1 MINDEI
7 KKVTDTVK
15 ETVDTVKETISP
27 INDELKNAGTAIK
40 ETLLPENPNANVGK
54 TDRII
59 SIGTGAYIFFKGV
72 TNLFSSPVLALTEV
86 GIGAALLHRGITGN
100 CSIKK
105 IIDDLD
111 ETETTNSPIVHAY
124 PSTSVAQL

>member
-15 ETVDTVKETISP
+15 ETVGSVKETISP
-27 INDELKNAGTAIK
+27 INDELKHAASTLK
-40 ETLLPENPNANVGK
+40 DTLLPENPSANVGK

-59 SIGTGAYIFFKGV
+59 SIGTGAYIFFKGI
-72 TNLFSSPVLALTEV
+72 TNLFSHPVLALAEV
-86 GIGAALLHRGITGN
+86 GIGAALLNRGITGN

-111 ETETTNSPIVHAY
+111 ETDTVSSPIVTAY
-124 PSTSVAQL
+124 PSTSVTPL

>member
-15 ETVDTVKETISP
+15 DTLLP
-27 INDELKNAGTAIK
+27 INDEFKKAANTLKD
-40 ETLLPENPNANVGK
+40 TLLPDNPNANVGK

-59 SIGTGAYIFFKGV
+59 SVGTGAYIFFKGI
-72 TNLFSSPVLALTEV
+72 TNLFSHPVLALTEA

-105 IIDDLD
+105 IIEDMD
-111 ETETTNSPIVHAY
+111 ETEEPTVALAHPY
-124 PSTSVAQL
+124 PSVVTPL

>member
-1 MINDEI
+1 MIADDI

-15 ETVDTVKETISP
+15 DTILPLNKEFKKVTDTIK
-27 INDELKNAGTAIK
+27 D
-40 ETLLPENPNANVGK
+40 TLLPENPYANIGK

-59 SIGTGAYIFFKGV
+59 SVGTGAYIFFKGV

-100 CSIKK
+100 CAIKK
-105 IIDDLD
+105 VIDDAD
-111 ETETTNSPIVHAY
+111 ETTVQHAY
-124 PSTSVAQL
+124 PYPSDSVSQL

>member
-15 ETVDTVKETISP
+15 ETVNTVKENISP
-27 INDELKNAGTAIK
+27 INDEFKNATAAIK

-72 TNLFSSPVLALTEV
+72 TNLFSHPFLALTEV
-86 GIGAALLHRGITGN
+86 GIGATLLHRGITGN
-100 CSIKK
+100 CAIKK
-105 IIDDLD
+105 VIDDLD
-111 ETETTNSPIVHAY
+111 ETDETSASLVHPY
-124 PSTSVAQL
+124 PSGITQM

>member
-15 ETVDTVKETISP
+15 DTLSP
-27 INDELKNAGTAIK
+27 INDEFKKVTSTLKD
-40 ETLLPENPNANVGK
+40 TLLPENPNANVGK

-59 SIGTGAYIFFKGV
+59 SVGTGAYIFIKGV
-72 TNLFSSPVLALTEV
+72 FNLFSHPVLALTEV

-100 CSIKK
+100 CEVKK
-105 IIDDLD
+105 LIDDMD
-111 ETETTNSPIVHAY
+111 ETEEPIISVAHPY
-124 PSTSVAQL
+124 PSAVTPL

>member
-1 MINDEI
+1 MITDEI

-15 ETVDTVKETISP
+15 ETILP
-27 INDELKNAGTAIK
+27 LNDEFKKVTDSIK
-40 ETLLPENPNANVGK
+40 DTLLPENPYANVGK

-59 SIGTGAYIFFKGV
+59 SVGTGAYIVFKGI

-100 CSIKK
+100 CSLKK
-105 IIDDLD
+105 IIDDAD
-111 ETETTNSPIVHAY
+111 ETEFVSTVY
-124 PSTSVAQL
+124 PSAVTPL

>member
-1 MINDEI
+1 MISDEI

-15 ETVDTVKETISP
+15 DTVSP
-27 INDELKNAGTAIK
+27 YTDEIKKATDTLKD
-40 ETLLPENPNANVGK
+40 TLLPENPNANVGK

-59 SIGTGAYIFFKGV
+59 SIGTGAYIFFKGI
-72 TNLFSSPVLALTEV
+72 TNLFSHPILALTEA
-86 GIGAALLHRGITGN
+86 GIGAALLHRGITGT

-111 ETETTNSPIVHAY
+111 ETDATNSPIVHAY
-124 PSTSVAQL
+124 PSTTVPQL